1 MTTSNSPLTV
11 WRSFNYI
18 RPIFFIDGRTSQGL
32 PCKDRYQ
39 GGIENTDRT
48 LAILEPTKTTA
59 KVETFR
65 VVLSDRSNVV
75 DCHNLASARAYA
87 SGRAPCKVIEEA
99 SFTYPATPYQAP
111 SGQFYVMIHTN
122 ARDIRMDVANAGTAR
137 HYAKNGVDTGLA
149 GSSYLSSFSK

>member
-1 MTTSNSPLTV
+1 
-11 WRSFNYI
+11 
-18 RPIFFIDGRTSQGL
+18 
-32 PCKDRYQ
+32 
-39 GGIENTDRT
+39 

-65 VVLSDRSNVV
+65 AIRHDRSGVV
-75 DCHNLASARAYA
+75 ECHNYQSARAYA
-87 SGRAPCKVIEEA
+87 SGREPCKVAEEA

-137 HYAKNGVDTGLA
+137 YYAKNGVDTGLA
-149 GSSYLSSFSK
+149 GSTYLSSFNQ

>member
-18 RPIFFIDGRTSQGL
+18 RPIFFLRDGT
-32 PCKDRYQ
+32 RYQ

-48 LAILEPTKTTA
+48 LSLLEPTKTSA

-65 VVLSDRSNVV
+65 AIRHDRSGIVE
-75 DCHNLASARAYA
+75 CHNYQSARAYA
-87 SGRAPCKVIEEA
+87 EGRAPCKVDEDA

-111 SGQFYVMIHTN
+111 SGQFYVLIHTSS
-122 ARDIRMDVANAGTAR
+122 RDIRMDVANIGTAR
-137 HYAKNGVDTGLA
+137 YYAKNGVDTGLA
-149 GSSYLSSFSK
+149 GSAYLSSFSR